1 MRNEFCKL
9 IIIYNFKLIEILN
22 QSINTI
28 MVQSHFLINPMTMLL
43 SLVIVSK
50 PGTVDFAFPN
60 V

>member
-1 MRNEFCKL
+1 
-9 IIIYNFKLIEILN
+9 
-22 QSINTI
+22 